1 MSTTGHYTRY
11 INQYPG
17 WSDNC
22 DSMYMPLWDGDP
34 VKTDGLK
41 FTAKKIGSLTVEHT
55 YGNKEAFCTFDNYDS
70 ISSKYGYK
78 INEIVIDYSG
88 KKAIQYILDNLEKL
102 YPESKVIDLIFN
114 HINFYKFA
122 YLDYI
127 SRIETINPNEETR
140 STLNL
145 NDWLDCDVCHCIQS
159 EKPFRCDYMIET
171 KRACFESGHPVCKY
185 FQALK
190 GSIEVTA

>member
-1 MSTTGHYTRY
+1 MSTSGHYTRY
-11 INQYPG
+11 INQFPG
-17 WSDNC
+17 YYDNC
-22 DSMYMPLWDGDP
+22 DTMRGGPIDHD
-34 VKTDGLK
+34 
-41 FTAKKIGSLTVEHT
+41 IGMFQIEHT
-55 YGNKEAFCTFDNYDS
+55 YGNKQAFCWFDNYGT
-70 ISSKYGYK
+70 ISYKYGYD
-78 INEIVIDYSG
+78 INFEAAEYTG
-88 KKAIQYILDNLEKL
+88 KLAIQYLLKNLENIV
-102 YPESKVIDLIFN
+102 PESYIVDRVFKE
-114 HINFYKFA
+114 INFYKFA

-145 NDWLDCDVCHCIQS
+145 NDWLDCDVCHCVQS